1 MSRIL
6 IVLSFLYLASY
17 SVKNVIQPKESSDP
31 VTQAPEE
38 LSRDS
43 IPHIYEEEEIKGIG
57 LITFKKF
64 PASMK
69 VYNEDGSVWKNL
81 FLVVKSSP
89 FPFSGLVSGIEP
101 RVSSP
106 GYHRLLFDCT
116 KIKGDRYEVIINDS
130 SGLKKYLHMDS
141 KSSFVF
147 ETWDKFISQVIPY
160 DHFHFDPITNPARES
175 PDQSSKIINLENDE
189 DILTVTGVEMKGDW
203 MKIKT
208 DDEPFRYGWIKWR
221 KDNRV
226 ILDFSGSPYP
236 LL

>member
-1 MSRIL
+1 MIRIL
-6 IVLSFLYLASY
+6 IILSILYLASC
-17 SVKNVIQPKESSDP
+17 SVKNASYSLKNSDS
-31 VTQAPEE
+31 VTQTPEE
-38 LSRDS
+38 LRRDN

-57 LITFKKF
+57 LITFKDF

-81 FLVVKSSP
+81 FSVDKSSP
-89 FPFSGLVSGIEP
+89 FFRLVSGIEP
-101 RVSSP
+101 RVSAP
-106 GYHRLLFDCT
+106 GYERLLFDCT
-116 KIKGDRYEVIINDS
+116 KIKGDRYEVIVNDS

-141 KSSFVF
+141 HSSFVF

-160 DHFHFDPITNPARES
+160 DPFHFDPITNPPRKS

-189 DILTVTGVEMKGDW
+189 DILTVTGVKMKGDW
-203 MKIKT
+203 MKIQT
-208 DDEPFRYGWIKWR
+208 YDEPFRYGWIKWR

-226 ILDFSGSPYP
+226 ILDFCGSTYP